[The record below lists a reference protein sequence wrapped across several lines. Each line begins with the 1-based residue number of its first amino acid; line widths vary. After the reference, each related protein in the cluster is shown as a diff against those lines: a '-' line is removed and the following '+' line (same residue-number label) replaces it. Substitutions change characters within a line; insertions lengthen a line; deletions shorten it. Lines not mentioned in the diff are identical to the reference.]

1 MNRMVFYMSLNE
13 KFKKEINVSKTVINP
28 ILETLYKSIVSEKAE
43 AFFTNAQYIS
53 NLEPLKFSF
62 GFCFFNFFNVIF
74 NYFEDSLHWTAYSCK
89 KTESVISDNVSYK
102 SNEYENMISNIE
114 KTLKP
119 LIPQKYFNVLNTEN
133 YSSYTKRFDYI
144 NISKDEFKKLKN
156 ETENEN
162 FKTTD
167 EYLEFMKK
175 KITELFG
182 DNAENFKTID
192 NYDYHGWHI
201 NFSFEAYKTFTVKII
216 HEMTD
221 GAQIIIG
228 DLEHCFNIPMSADS
242 FGKLTAD
249 EFLAQLKEN
258 LELRLE
264 M

>member
-1 MNRMVFYMSLNE
+1 MDFGMLKQIDLEDKIFDEIIDPIVDPIYNFIINIDKNGKMTNTKELISIDPI
-13 KFKKEINVSKTVINP
+13 KFK
-28 ILETLYKSIVSEKAE
+28 
-43 AFFTNAQYIS
+43 
-53 NLEPLKFSF
+53 F